1 MATYNAIAA
10 TSEAI
15 RRYLKDAPRPEFPQL
30 DVDLYQ
36 AADFQKP
43 VPAGGRI
50 SLFLFRIAVNSSRR
64 NLPPRLS
71 EDRKTRYRAPLPLDL
86 FFLVSAWALNADLQ
100 QRLLGWCAR
109 TLEDAPILPASVL
122 NRLQSTPVFRHSEM
136 VELVCDPPSM
146 QDLNVIWDVVKPNTP
161 LSIAYVARMIAIES
175 EMPLVEGEL
184 VQTQAFDMSQV

>member
-122 NRLQSTPVFRHSEM
+122 NRLQATPVFRHSEM

-184 VQTQAFDMSQV
+184 VQTRAFGMSQV

>member
-15 RRYLKDAPRPEFPQL
+15 RRYLKDSPRPEFPQL
-30 DVDLYQ
+30 DIEVYQ
-36 AADFQKP
+36 AADFQKS

-50 SLFLFRIAVNSSRR
+50 SLFLFRIAVNGNRR
-64 NLPPRLS
+64 NLPPRLG

-86 FFLVSAWALNADLQ
+86 YFLVSAWALNADLQ

-109 TLEDAPILPASVL
+109 TLEDAPILPAAVL
-122 NRLQSTPVFRHSEM
+122 NRLQTTPVFRDTET
-136 VELVCDPPSM
+136 VELVCDPLSM
-146 QDLNVIWDVVKPNTP
+146 QDLNVIWEVVKPNTP

-175 EMPLVEGEL
+175 EIPLIEGEL
-184 VQTQAFDMSQV
+184 VQTRAFDMSQV